1 MSAKNKVLV
10 VGAGLAG
17 SSIARVIAEEGIK
30 VDLIEKRN
38 HIAGNAFDYLNEKGE
53 RIHKYG
59 PHLLHGD
66 INSKAVRFLSRFT
79 EWVPYEH
86 KVRALLPNNQTTP
99 LPVNITTL
107 EDIYNIKLEDES
119 KANNFLE
126 EIRENKLIPT
136 NSDELFLASVG
147 EKITNILFRPYT
159 KKMWGVDPKE
169 LSIKV
174 GARLSVRK
182 SRDERY
188 FEDTFQALPKE
199 GYTSMVGNMLKHK
212 NINIEL
218 KKEFNKEIEK
228 NYDHCFLCLPIDVY
242 FDNQYGKLPYRSI
255 IFENKLKND
264 SFQNEPVIN
273 FTDNSRYTR
282 VTKWKCFPNCKLA
295 KCKDYTFTYEIPCP
309 IEDNPGEYYYPI
321 HTNKS
326 KKMYM
331 KYAKLAKSKKNI
343 VFCGRTGLFKYID
356 MIPAVMIHIKIAE
369 NYLKNRN

>member
-1 MSAKNKVLV
+1 MNIKNKVLV
-10 VGAGLAG
+10 VGAGLSG
-17 SSIARVIAEEGIK
+17 SSIARILAEAGIK

-38 HIAGNAFDYLNEKGE
+38 HIAGNAFDYLNEQGE

-107 EDIYNIKLEDES
+107 EDIYNIKFEDEE

-126 EIRENKLIPT
+126 EIRENQLIPT

-174 GARLSVRK
+174 GARLPVRK
-182 SRDERY
+182 SRDDRY
-188 FEDTFQALPKE
+188 FQDTFQALPKD
-199 GYTSMVGNMLKHK
+199 GYTSMVKKILKHN
-212 NINIEL
+212 NISIEL
-218 KKEFNKEIEK
+218 NKEFNKEIEK
-228 NYDHCFLCLPIDVY
+228 EYDYCFLCIPIDVY
-242 FDNQYGKLPYRSI
+242 FDNLYGKLPYRSI
-255 IFENKLKND
+255 IFENKLKTDCLHNGA
-264 SFQNEPVIN
+264 VTN
-273 FTDNSRYTR
+273 FTDNSKYTR
-282 VTKWKCFPNCKLA
+282 VTKWKSFPNCTTVKSEN
-295 KCKDYTFTYEIPCP
+295 YTYTYEIPCS
-309 IEDNPGEYYYPI
+309 IDDNPGEYYYPI
-321 HTNKS
+321 QTNKS
-326 KKMYM
+326 KIMYM
-331 KYAKLAKSKKNI
+331 QYAKLAKSKKNV

-356 MIPAVMIHIKIAE
+356 MIPAIMIHLKLAE
-369 NYLKNRN
+369 NYLKFRN